1 MAIEYLEDAD
11 EYNIRRK
18 SSINQYGAFLSILK
32 GGVNLPI
39 SFDAI
44 DWIDCKGVKSH
55 RVAVSDGTD
64 LGYNYPIREYTYFT
78 DTYLV
83 GDRKEVKVEK
93 LPHWY
98 GEGWY
103 EKAIDEKTFVNFDNS
118 SLGNRD
124 KVTLRIG
131 TDYVQA
137 DEMLDSADE

>member
-1 MAIEYLEDAD
+1 MTTVFLEEAD
-11 EYNIRRK
+11 EYDIRRY
-18 SSINQYGAFLSILK
+18 SSANQYGAFLSIVK
-32 GGVNLPI
+32 GGSRVPI

-44 DWIDCKGVKSH
+44 DWIDCKGIKSH

-78 DTYLV
+78 DTYLI

-103 EKAIDEKTFVNFDNS
+103 EKSVNDKIFVNFSNG
-118 SLGNRD
+118 SLGNRQ
-124 KVTLRIG
+124 KNTLRIG
-131 TDYVQA
+131 LDYIES
-137 DEMLDSADE
+137 DEMLDNADE